1 MEWGSV
7 SMLRFSGALVLT
19 SPRNCLSK
27 VTCLPSKG
35 QIVHCRKYFHLIKYT
50 STGSS
55 FKVVQ
60 GYTGSITCFI
70 FYIFRLNESYAS
82 NRERKTDR
90 EGEKTMHRKRKQ
102 NHKIRVKK

>member
-35 QIVHCRKYFHLIKYT
+35 QIVHCRKYFTLLNIHRQARVLRW
-50 STGSS
+50 
-55 FKVVQ
+55 FKVTLAVLF
-60 GYTGSITCFI
+60 YF
-70 FYIFRLNESYAS
+70 FYIFRLNESYDS
-82 NRERKTDR
+82 NIGRKTDR
-90 EGEKTMHRKRKQ
+90 EVEKTMQ
-102 NHKIRVKK
+102 SEEMW